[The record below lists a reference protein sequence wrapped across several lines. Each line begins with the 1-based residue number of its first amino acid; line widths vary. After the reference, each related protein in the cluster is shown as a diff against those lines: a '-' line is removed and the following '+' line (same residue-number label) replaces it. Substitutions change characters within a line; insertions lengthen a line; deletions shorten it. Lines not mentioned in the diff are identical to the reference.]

1 MSPHKENDLLY
12 LLNILE
18 HSGKIWKY
26 TENIASAE
34 ALYEFNEQL
43 NLNASL
49 TLLANIGE
57 NVGKISEELKQEY
70 QGIEWQS
77 IKDFRNKVVHNY
89 AGIDIDIVFEIITE
103 DLRKLKPEIEQ
114 IIAKKIG
121 QKVFNIDELNLAK
134 ESEFYKYVDFSA
146 LIPNTLMVEN

>member
-18 HSGKIWKY
+18 YSGKIWKY
-26 TENIASAE
+26 TENITSAE
-34 ALYEFNEQL
+34 ILYEFNEQL

-57 NVGKISEELKQEY
+57 NAGKISEDLKQEY
-70 QGIEWQS
+70 QDIEWQS
-77 IKDFRNKVVHNY
+77 IKDFRNKIVHNY

-103 DLRKLKPEIEQ
+103 DLRKLKPKIEQ
-114 IIAKKIG
+114 IIVKKTE

-134 ESEFYKYVDFSA
+134 ESEFYRYVDFSV
-146 LIPNTLMVEN
+146 L

>member
-18 HSGKIWKY
+18 YSGKIWKY
-26 TENIASAE
+26 TENITSAE
-34 ALYEFNEQL
+34 ILYEFNEQL

-57 NVGKISEELKQEY
+57 NAGKVSEELKQEY
-70 QGIEWQS
+70 KDIEWQS
-77 IKDFRNKVVHNY
+77 IKDFRNKIVHNY

-103 DLRKLKPEIEQ
+103 DLRNLKPKIEQ
-114 IIAKKIG
+114 IIVKKTE
-121 QKVFNIDELNLAK
+121 QKIFNIDELNLAK
-134 ESEFYKYVDFSA
+134 ESEFYRYVDFSA
-146 LIPNTLMVEN
+146 FLHIV

>member
-18 HSGKIWKY
+18 YSGKIWKY
-26 TENIASAE
+26 TENITNAE
-34 ALYEFNEQL
+34 EFYEYNDQL

-77 IKDFRNKVVHNY
+77 IKDFRNKIVHNY
-89 AGIDIDIVFEIITE
+89 EGIDIEIVFEIITE
-103 DLRKLKPEIEQ
+103 DLRELKPKIEQ
-114 IIAKKIG
+114 IIAKKTEE
-121 QKVFNIDELNLAK
+121 KTFSIDELNLAK
-134 ESEFYKYVDFSA
+134 ESEFYKYVDFTAFS
-146 LIPNTLMVEN
+146 

>member
-18 HSGKIWKY
+18 YSGKIWKY
-26 TENIASAE
+26 TENITNAE
-34 ALYEFNEQL
+34 EFYEFNEQL

-70 QGIEWQS
+70 QDIEWQS
-77 IKDFRNKVVHNY
+77 IKDFRNKIVHDY
-89 AGIDIDIVFEIITE
+89 AGIDIDIVFEIITD
-103 DLRKLKPEIEQ
+103 DLRKLKPKMEQ
-114 IIAKKIG
+114 IIVKKTE
-121 QKVFNIDELNLAK
+121 QKVFDMDELNLAK
-134 ESEFYKYVDFSA
+134 ESDFYKCVDFSK
-146 LIPNTLMVEN
+146 IIK

>member
-1 MSPHKENDLLY
+1 MFPRKENDLLY

-18 HSGKIWKY
+18 YSGKIWKY
-26 TENIASAE
+26 TKNIASAE
-34 ALYEFNEQL
+34 VLYEFNEQL

-70 QGIEWQS
+70 QGIEWQN
-77 IKDFRNKVVHNY
+77 IKDFRNKIVHDY
-89 AGIDIDIVFEIITE
+89 AGIDIYFVFEIITE

-114 IIAKKIG
+114 IIAKKTE

-146 LIPNTLMVEN
+146 FCS

>member
-18 HSGKIWKY
+18 YSGKIWKY
-26 TENIASAE
+26 TENIANAE
-34 ALYEFNEQL
+34 ALYELNEQL

-57 NVGKISEELKQEY
+57 NVSKISEEIKKEY

-77 IKDFRNKVVHNY
+77 IKDFRNKIVHNY
-89 AGIDIDIVFEIITE
+89 AGIDVDIVFEIITE
-103 DLRKLKPEIEQ
+103 DLKKLKPKIEQ
-114 IIAKKIG
+114 IIAKKTE
-121 QKVFNIDELNLAK
+121 QKVFNMDELNLAK
-134 ESEFYKYVDFSA
+134 KSEFYKHVDFSG
-146 LIPNTLMVEN
+146 LSRV

>member
-18 HSGKIWKY
+18 YSGKIWKY
-26 TENIASAE
+26 TENIVSAE
-34 ALYEFNEQL
+34 ALYEYNEQL

-57 NVGKISEELKQEY
+57 NVGKISDELKQEY
-70 QGIEWQS
+70 QGIEWQN
-77 IKDFRNKVVHNY
+77 IKDFRNKIVHDY
-89 AGIDIDIVFEIITE
+89 AGIDIYIVFEIITE

-114 IIAKKIG
+114 IIAKKTE

-134 ESEFYKYVDFSA
+134 ESVFYKHVDFSA
-146 LIPNTLMVEN
+146 FC

>member
-18 HSGKIWKY
+18 YSGKIWKY
-26 TENIASAE
+26 TESITNAE
-34 ALYEFNEQL
+34 EFYEYNEQL

-77 IKDFRNKVVHNY
+77 IKDFRNKIVHNY
-89 AGIDIDIVFEIITE
+89 EGIDIEIVFEIITE
-103 DLRKLKPEIEQ
+103 DLRELKPKIEQ
-114 IIAKKIG
+114 IIAKKTEE
-121 QKVFNIDELNLAK
+121 KTFSIDELNLAK
-134 ESEFYKYVDFSA
+134 ESEFYKYIDFA
-146 LIPNTLMVEN
+146 VFC

>member
-18 HSGKIWKY
+18 YSGKIWKY
-26 TENIASAE
+26 TENIANAE

-57 NVGKISEELKQEY
+57 NVSKISEELKHEY

-77 IKDFRNKVVHNY
+77 IKDFRNKIVHNY

-103 DLRKLKPEIEQ
+103 DLRKLKPKIEQ
-114 IIAKKIG
+114 IIASKTEQEI
-121 QKVFNIDELNLAK
+121 FNIDELHLAK
-134 ESEFYKYVDFSA
+134 KSEFYKHIDFSA
-146 LIPNTLMVEN
+146 FIHI

>member
-18 HSGKIWKY
+18 YSGKIWKY

-34 ALYEFNEQL
+34 EFYEFNEQL

-57 NVGKISEELKQEY
+57 NIGKISEELKQEY
-70 QGIEWQS
+70 QDIEWQS
-77 IKDFRNKVVHNY
+77 IKDFRNKIVHDY

-103 DLRKLKPEIEQ
+103 DLKKLKPKIEQ
-114 IIAKKIG
+114 IIVKKTE
-121 QKVFNIDELNLAK
+121 QKVFDMDELNLAK
-134 ESEFYKYVDFSA
+134 ESDFYKYVDFSK
-146 LIPNTLMVEN
+146 IINY

>member
-18 HSGKIWKY
+18 YSGKIWKY
-26 TENIASAE
+26 TENIANAE
-34 ALYEFNEQL
+34 EFYEYNEQL

-77 IKDFRNKVVHNY
+77 IKDFRNKIVHNY
-89 AGIDIDIVFEIITE
+89 EGIDIEIVFEIITE
-103 DLRKLKPEIEQ
+103 NLRELKPKIEQ
-114 IIAKKIG
+114 IIAKKIEE
-121 QKVFNIDELNLAK
+121 KIFSIDELNLAK
-134 ESEFYKYVDFSA
+134 ESEFYKYVDFA
-146 LIPNTLMVEN
+146 AFC

>member
-18 HSGKIWKY
+18 YSGKIWKY

-70 QGIEWQS
+70 QGIEWQN
-77 IKDFRNKVVHNY
+77 IKDFRNKIVHDY
-89 AGIDIDIVFEIITE
+89 AGIDIYIVFEIITE

-114 IIAKKIG
+114 IIVKNIE

-134 ESEFYKYVDFSA
+134 ESIFYKHIDFLA
-146 LIPNTLMVEN
+146 F

>member
-18 HSGKIWKY
+18 YSGKIWKY

-49 TLLANIGE
+49 NLLANIGE

-70 QGIEWQS
+70 QDIEWQN
-77 IKDFRNKVVHNY
+77 IKDFRNKVVHDY
-89 AGIDIDIVFEIITE
+89 AGIDIYIVFEIITE
-103 DLRKLKPEIEQ
+103 DLRKLKPKIEQ
-114 IIAKKIG
+114 IIAKKTE

-134 ESEFYKYVDFSA
+134 ESEFYKHVDFSA
-146 LIPNTLMVEN
+146 FG

>member
-18 HSGKIWKY
+18 YSGKIWKY

-57 NVGKISEELKQEY
+57 NVGKISEELKEEY
-70 QGIEWQS
+70 QSIEWQS
-77 IKDFRNKVVHNY
+77 IKDFRNKVVHDY
-89 AGIDIDIVFEIITE
+89 AGIDIYIVFEIITE
-103 DLRKLKPEIEQ
+103 DLRKLKSEIEQ
-114 IIAKKIG
+114 IIAKKVE
-121 QKVFNIDELNLAK
+121 QKIFNIDELNLAR
-134 ESEFYKYVDFSA
+134 ESEFYKHVDFSA
-146 LIPNTLMVEN
+146 F